1 MQLKEARREAAC
13 IQLEIRAGSMAKHL
27 VKHLAK
33 QGAESKGNMMDEV
46 KGRAVGYLPPCLL
59 HC

>member
-1 MQLKEARREAAC
+1 M
-13 IQLEIRAGSMAKHL
+13 EIRAGSMAKHL

-33 QGAESKGNMMDEV
+33 QGAESKGNVMDEAEE
-46 KGRAVGYLPPCLL
+46 RAGGYLPPCLL